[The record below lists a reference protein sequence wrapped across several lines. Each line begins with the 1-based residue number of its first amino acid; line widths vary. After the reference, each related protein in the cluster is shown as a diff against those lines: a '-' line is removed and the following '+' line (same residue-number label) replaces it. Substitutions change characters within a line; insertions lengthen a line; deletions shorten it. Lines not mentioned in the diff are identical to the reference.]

1 MMEQMTLYG
10 ILKDHN
16 SWIAQMDTTPQLP
29 DMILFMSQNKAIIT
43 GKPSRDKTKY
53 PGPDLGER
61 WGLDPWENQE
71 AQLKASQRA
80 GKREGALDSRLG
92 GG

>member
-1 MMEQMTLYG
+1 MLGILGYPVSSSSLTLTSAAGMMEQMTLYG

-16 SWIAQMDTTPQLP
+16 SWIAQMDTTPQLS

-53 PGPDLGER
+53 RTLHY
-61 WGLDPWENQE
+61 
-71 AQLKASQRA
+71 
-80 GKREGALDSRLG
+80 ALQGRS
-92 GG
+92 